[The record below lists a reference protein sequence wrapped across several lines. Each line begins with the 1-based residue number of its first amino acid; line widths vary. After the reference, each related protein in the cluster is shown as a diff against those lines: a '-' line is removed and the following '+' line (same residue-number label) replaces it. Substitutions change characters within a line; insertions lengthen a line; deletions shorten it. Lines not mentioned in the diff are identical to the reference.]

1 MLYFILLSIAI
12 SATECR
18 DAYLN
23 RVLESQN
30 YGQYYLTIKVNNG
43 YEEKEVVVLNYD
55 LYRYL
60 SKANKD
66 FENIDNYRD
75 FVKDKLNRKVP
86 LNVPNEGL
94 KEINAVYVKVD
105 STIINAAQKGREY
118 FISKFFDVS
127 KNKNEARL
135 KPNVAPE
142 KFSQISKTLFE
153 WNYPIGR
160 MEGLI
165 AITDMKLCDEK

>member
-1 MLYFILLSIAI
+1 MICLILLSIVM

-18 DAYLN
+18 DMYLN

-30 YGQYYLTIKVNNG
+30 YGRYYLTINVTNG
-43 YEEKEVVVLNYD
+43 FEEREIVVLNYD

-60 SKANKD
+60 SRTSIG
-66 FENIDNYRD
+66 FENIENYRD
-75 FVKDKLNRKVP
+75 SIKDKLNRKVP

-105 STIINAAQKGREY
+105 STIIKAALKGRKY
-118 FISKFFDVS
+118 FIEKFFDVS
-127 KNKNEARL
+127 RNKKEARL

-142 KFSQISKTLFE
+142 KISQISKILFK

-160 MEGLI
+160 MEGLM
-165 AITDMKLCDEK
+165 AIVDMRLCDEQ